1 MHNKSVVPQ
10 TTAYTSIFENI
21 VHENDKTELM
31 IFFNLLHLYQSM
43 FCICYQCIRDFTL
56 YKEGTYSQ
64 VKYTTL
70 IIRKRRRLN
79 LHGFCNV
86 CGVIV
91 RFNH

>member
-31 IFFNLLHLYQSM
+31 IFLNLLHLYQSM

-56 YKEGTYSQ
+56 YIKKEHILSE
-64 VKYTTL
+64 
-70 IIRKRRRLN
+70 IHNIN
-79 LHGFCNV
+79 N
-86 CGVIV
+86 
-91 RFNH
+91 